1 MRPSLSGLF
10 LVMLAQASQPPG
22 LWFEHANGG
31 DARFVARAGPVH
43 LWFTPSGVAA
53 DLPGESRRQI
63 TFEFV
68 ASNGTRW
75 EPIGEPV
82 ARIADLTG
90 PQSQWRQNIPAYGAI
105 RSRGVFPG
113 IDVVYRPD
121 EGGGRRLEYEVLVAA
136 HADWS
141 RYRLRVGGARRTFLD
156 DAGNLVTETAAGNLI
171 QRAPRAWQVTPSG
184 KVPVEAR
191 FVLLAANIASFRIG
205 AYDKAMPL
213 IIDPVIELSGP
224 RGSVSEDAITCAST
238 DQAVRVGYMTR
249 SRAPGAPASKDIAV
263 YFDQQPL
270 AVVVSGGSGD
280 EMPVCGVRV
289 VTNFSLRFSTVTATV
304 AGETTSRDFG
314 GASNFFAGGARD
326 GFIARLSVGLNTT
339 VTGTIGSA
347 NATYFGGSGD
357 DSIRTLLPV
366 QRGGIFLAGFT
377 GSTDLA
383 NATGLQSK
391 NSGGYDGFLA
401 WLPESWIGT
410 NVTTYF
416 GGTGNDYIRAATL
429 DPEGRILIAGETE
442 SADLPLRN
450 PIQPT
455 IAGASDAFLARV
467 TPNLDGV
474 ELSTYCGGSGR
485 DSATGVAHD
494 PSHVD
499 SIYLAGTTWSEDFPV
514 SAAAQDRLAGP
525 SDGFLM
531 RMTEGRIGFATY
543 WGGSREEEV
552 AALAV
557 SVSGDPVIAGA
568 SDSPDLRLEDA
579 VQTSWRGG
587 TDAFVAMFDANTNAP
602 LFSTYLGGEGDDR
615 ALHAAFT
622 GEHRLVV
629 AGSTASAG
637 FPRASDPT
645 VFAGGSDG
653 FYSRFRIPF
662 IPVRPVPLLA
672 KGATYFV
679 APVSFAVSISASDKV
694 LAERG
699 SVTGLADSGEV
710 TATVTANGY
719 YPRTMSIRL
728 TPLALGFRASTVEFS
743 SFDPPA
749 LLDIAA
755 YAIDAGTGWRLE
767 MPGVVERR
775 AEPFRFTSS
784 EPAVA
789 EARPFD
795 RFPQDRAYV
804 QARTEGVS
812 LIRIHGFP
820 GDEGSLPLRVK
831 VSPPKLSIECAPLS
845 IPLESSIVVHRH
857 GAFGGELNLRI
868 DDPTMA
874 RWTETGEPVQQRS
887 LMEGTNSASA
897 HFFGIR
903 PRAAAGTVEVTAWM
917 SNGAQATASCPI
929 VPAIAAVKREALEV
943 AVGSGT
949 PVYVSYHALDPE
961 TGRPSPAGTLATGI
975 TPRLRFEVEDNSLAE
990 NIETTPFYPYNSGA
1004 VRGLKPGLTTY
1015 RLVPP
1020 EGFGDAP
1027 EFARGRLIVKPESYP
1042 LPGSG
1047 LRPSSPVAVGFETE
1061 LTFAPASQITLRS
1074 LDPSRVLMTT
1084 RTGTTG
1090 SAQVTLQSPLG
1101 TVREQ
1106 YPKVPVFLQ
1115 GISPGPAIISIGN
1128 GSQESARF
1136 LVEVMPS
1143 GFVFSG
1149 GTGVKAAR
1157 ANGAPVD
1164 LSLHAV
1170 AIGPDGE
1177 LIPVTGAPAQPFVPL
1192 MVELRNDAPE
1202 TGRFVTNPIRFQWP
1216 AGFVSFR
1223 PAAPGIARLR
1233 ILPPIWA
1240 SEPPR
1245 GNVLE
1250 LPVLE

>member
-1 MRPSLSGLF
+1 MRLSLAGLF
-10 LVMLAQASQPPG
+10 LVMLSHASEPG
-22 LWFEHANGG
+22 VWFEHAGTG
-31 DARFVARAGPVH
+31 EARFVARAGQIE

-53 DLPGESRRQI
+53 DLSGESRRQI
-63 TFEFV
+63 SFEFV

-90 PQSQWRQNIPAYGAI
+90 PQSHWRQNIAAYGAI
-105 RSRGVFPG
+105 RSRGVLPG
-113 IDVVYRPD
+113 IDVVYRPG
-121 EGGGRRLEYEVLVAA
+121 EGGGRRLEYEVIVAA
-136 HADWS
+136 GADPS
-141 RYRLRVGGARRTFLD
+141 RYRLRVGGAQRTFLD
-156 DAGNLVTETAAGNLI
+156 GAGNLVTETAAGNLV
-171 QRAPRAWQVTPSG
+171 QRAPRAWQVTTAG
-184 KVPVEAR
+184 KAPVAAR
-191 FVLLAANIASFRIG
+191 FVLLAANVASFRLG
-205 AYDKAMPL
+205 AYDKTMPL

-224 RGSVSEDAITCAST
+224 RGSVSEDAITCASA
-238 DQAVRVGYMTR
+238 DQKVRVGYMTR

-270 AVVVSGGSGD
+270 AVVVTGGSGD

-289 VTNFSLRFSTVTATV
+289 VTNFSLRFPTVTATV
-304 AGETTSRDFG
+304 AGETTSRDFA

-326 GFIARLSVGLNTT
+326 GFIARLSVSLNTT
-339 VTGTIGSA
+339 LTGIIGSA
-347 NATYFGGSGD
+347 NAAYLGGSGD
-357 DSIRTLLPV
+357 DSIQALLPV
-366 QRGGIFLAGFT
+366 QRGGIFVVGFSD
-377 GSTDLA
+377 STDLA
-383 NATGLQSK
+383 DAGGLQSR
-391 NSGGYDGFLA
+391 NAGGYDGFIA
-401 WLPESWIGT
+401 WQPESWIGT

-416 GGTGNDYIRAATL
+416 GGTGNDYVRAASL

-450 PIQPT
+450 PVQSQ
-455 IAGASDAFLARV
+455 IAGAADAFLARV

-474 ELSTYCGGSGR
+474 ELSTYWGGSGR

-499 SIYLAGTTWSEDFPV
+499 SVYLAGTTWSEDFPV
-514 SAAAQDRLAGP
+514 SAPAQDRLAGP
-525 SDGFLM
+525 SDGFLL
-531 RMTEGRIGFATY
+531 RMTAGNIGFATY
-543 WGGSREEEV
+543 WGGSREETV
-552 AALAV
+552 TTLAI

-568 SDSPDLRLEDA
+568 SDSPDLRVEDA

-602 LFSTYLGGEGDDR
+602 LFSTYLGGESDDQ

-622 GEHRLVV
+622 AEHRLVV
-629 AGSTASAG
+629 AGSTASTG
-637 FPRASDPT
+637 FPRASDST
-645 VFAGGSDG
+645 VFRGGSDG
-653 FYSRFRIPF
+653 FYSRLRVPF

-679 APVSFAVSISASDKV
+679 APLPFAVSSSASGKV

-699 SVTGLADSGEV
+699 SLTGLADSGEA
-710 TATVTANGY
+710 TATVTASGY

-728 TPLALGFRASTVEFS
+728 TPLAFGFRASTVEFS
-743 SFDPPA
+743 SSDPEE
-749 LLDIAA
+749 LLEIAA
-755 YAIDAGTGWRLE
+755 FAIDAWTGWRLE
-767 MPGVVERR
+767 MPGIVERR
-775 AEPFRFTSS
+775 TEPFRFTSS

-795 RFPQDRAYV
+795 QFPQSRAYV
-804 QARTEGVS
+804 QPRTEGVS
-812 LIRIHGFP
+812 LIRIHESP

-831 VSPPKLSIECAPLS
+831 VSPPGLSIECTPLS
-845 IPLESSIVVHRH
+845 IPLGSSIVVRRH
-857 GAFGGELNLRI
+857 GTFGGELNVRI

-874 RWTETGEPVQQRS
+874 QWTETESPVQQRS
-887 LMEGTNSASA
+887 LSEGTNSASA
-897 HFFGIR
+897 HSFGIR
-903 PRAAAGTVEVTAWM
+903 PRAAAGKVEVTAWT

-943 AVGSGT
+943 AAGSET
-949 PVYVSYHALDPE
+949 AVYVSYHALDRE
-961 TGRPSPAGTLATGI
+961 TGRLRSAGTLAAGI
-975 TPRLRFEVEDNSLAE
+975 TPRLRFEIEDNSLAE
-990 NIETTPFYPYNSGA
+990 NIETSPLYPYSSGA
-1004 VRGLKPGLTTY
+1004 VRGLKPGVTTY

-1020 EGFGDAP
+1020 EGFADAP
-1027 EFARGRLIVKPESYP
+1027 EFTRGKLIVKPESYP
-1042 LPGSG
+1042 PGSG
-1047 LRPSSPVAVGFETE
+1047 LRPSSPVAVGFESE
-1061 LTFAPASQITLRS
+1061 LTFAPAAQITLRS
-1074 LDPSRVLMTT
+1074 LDPNRVLMTT

-1090 SAQVTLQSPLG
+1090 SAQVTLQPPFG
-1101 TVREQ
+1101 TVREP
-1106 YPKVPVFLQ
+1106 YPQMPVFLQ
-1115 GISPGPAIISIGN
+1115 GISPGPAFISIENPGR
-1128 GSQESARF
+1128 QESFRF
-1136 LVEVMPS
+1136 MVEVLPS

-1157 ANGAPVD
+1157 ANGPPVD

-1233 ILPPIWA
+1233 ILPPIWF

-1245 GNVLE
+1245 SSILE